1 MIAEP
6 TFHKKLRMFGEWIAP
21 PEKYEFGA
29 CELFNNVSVKQ
40 WNEFQPEA
48 WKNFAVSGE
57 GVVIKKRFSYIGS
70 KNPYFGKLNSYYIK
84 LPDRV
89 SYEDRID
96 LVAGEYIGLHAIYTD
111 PNKVFKGT
119 AVYEVNAKT
128 NIIFRKRDKRN
139 PDFSWYVDIVRNSP
153 VDLKN
158 IFCVTN
164 PEFYFV
170 RRDGGGI
177 SDIRTCQTIRLKN
190 SDILQQKR
198 KTDCYKYYVK
208 SGVVCH
214 VGDYILVGRRTY
226 KVVKFKQKGNKLQL
240 LAN

>member
-1 MIAEP
+1 
-6 TFHKKLRMFGEWIAP
+6 
-21 PEKYEFGA
+21 
-29 CELFNNVSVKQ
+29 
-40 WNEFQPEA
+40 
-48 WKNFAVSGE
+48 
-57 GVVIKKRFSYIGS
+57 
-70 KNPYFGKLNSYYIK
+70 
-84 LPDRV
+84 
-89 SYEDRID
+89 
-96 LVAGEYIGLHAIYTD
+96 LHAIYTD

-177 SDIRTCQTIRLKN
+177 SDIRTCQTIRLEN
-190 SDILQQKR
+190 SDILRQKR
-198 KTDCYKYYVK
+198 KIEGFKYYVK
-208 SGVVCH
+208 SGVICH
-214 VGDYILVGRRTY
+214 VGDYVLVGKQTY